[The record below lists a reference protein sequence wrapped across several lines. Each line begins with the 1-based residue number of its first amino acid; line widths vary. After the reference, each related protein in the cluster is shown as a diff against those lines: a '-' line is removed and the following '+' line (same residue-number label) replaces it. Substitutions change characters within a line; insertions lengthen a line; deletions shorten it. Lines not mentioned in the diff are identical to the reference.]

1 MIAIPQAN
9 ADADAAADKEA
20 YQRAYRKCVRQQ
32 KIAAGY
38 GSFAPGKDPLR
49 LPGSELME
57 PARRSGWSSSIEFQ
71 TSDVVNYENPI
82 GVCSI
87 NDLSQVHVDRAKGNS
102 SSRIVLPIRRRWLF
116 STGVEV
122 TTITDAMV
130 R

>member
-1 MIAIPQAN
+1 MCPPAE
-9 ADADAAADKEA
+9 DS
-20 YQRAYRKCVRQQ
+20 RWVRKLCTGER
-32 KIAAGY
+32 
-38 GSFAPGKDPLR
+38 SPP
-49 LPGSELME
+49 
-57 PARRSGWSSSIEFQ
+57 PAWLGVDGTGQTIGLVEFDTFQ
-71 TSDVVNYENPI
+71 TSDVVDYENPI

-87 NDLSQVHVDRAKGNS
+87 NNLSQVHVDRAKGNS